1 MVFLIQRNLPIA
13 EVENQFSGAVG
24 TMKPTSVKTIK
35 PYMRYV
41 ALPIG
46 YIITKEI
53 GTSFCLVFDGWTS
66 HSLPFLAVYA
76 VYVYNGERHQRLLAL
91 LPMEDGHCRGSL
103 AAYIF
108 RAERVR
114 EFF

>member
-46 YIITKEI
+46 YIIT
-53 GTSFCLVFDGWTS
+53 
-66 HSLPFLAVYA
+66 
-76 VYVYNGERHQRLLAL
+76 
-91 LPMEDGHCRGSL
+91 
-103 AAYIF
+103 
-108 RAERVR
+108 
-114 EFF
+114 